1 MENLSNYPINFG
13 QYGNTGT
20 IDTSSFSRT
29 GSAFTDPQLFE
40 LTLQQMINK
49 SAQTLL
55 SNNNETD
62 EDDPFAA
69 FSFNTNS
76 SSSFLN
82 GIGGVTMPS
91 DLTGGNI
98 LSTSQSLTM
107 QMIARSGLIGKSVTA
122 TDPENTKQTISGKV
136 EGVSVDKGIL
146 LINVGG
152 IEIPPEY
159 LLSVAE

>member
-1 MENLSNYPINFG
+1 MANPTTFPINWG

-55 SNNNETD
+55 SPSDETA
-62 EDDPFAA
+62 EDDPFSA
-69 FSFNTNS
+69 FSFSNS
-76 SSSFLN
+76 SSSSLFT
-82 GIGGVTMPS
+82 GIGGVNMPS

-107 QMIARSGLIGKSVTA
+107 QMIARSGLIGKTVTA
-122 TDPENTKQTISGKV
+122 TDPENTSQTISGKV

-146 LINVGG
+146 LVNVGG
-152 IEIPPEY
+152 IEVPPEY